1 MSAFHHVIG
10 VDMGATNTAFGI
22 VDARGTILFQN
33 NIPTGNYSTGEE
45 YAKILSDAIKCLIK
59 KNNLNDEIK
68 GIGIGAPNGNMHTGS
83 IENAVNIPWANGIIV
98 PLAKIITEETGL
110 PCKLTNDANAAA
122 LGEMIYGVAKGMKDF
137 IMITLGTGVG
147 SGIVA
152 NGNLVIGH
160 DGMAGELGHITVVKH
175 NGRPCGCGRNGCL
188 EAYTSAVGVARTA
201 REYLRL
207 HPDKYSLLREVV
219 HRPLTS
225 KDVFKAAEKKDIL
238 AIEVFNFTGRI
249 LGETFCDF
257 ITFSSPQAIILFGGL
272 SHASNYLLDPLQ
284 KAIDDNVMKV
294 FEGKTQI
301 LLSQLKGAEAAILG
315 ASALAWE

>member
-1 MSAFHHVIG
+1 MSALYVVG

-22 VDARGTILFQN
+22 VDARGTILFQD

-45 YAKILSDAIKCLIK
+45 YAKVLSTAIKGLVT
-59 KNNLNDEIK
+59 KNNLNGEIK
-68 GIGIGAPNGNMHTGS
+68 AIGIGAPNGNMHAGA
-83 IENAVNIPWANGIIV
+83 IENAVNISWANGIVV
-98 PLAKIITEETGL
+98 PLAKMITEETDL
-110 PCKLTNDANAAA
+110 PCRLTNDANAAA
-122 LGEMIYGVAKGMKDF
+122 FGEMVYGVAKGMKDF

-152 NGNLVIGH
+152 NGSLVIGH
-160 DGMAGELGHITVVKH
+160 DGMAGELGHMIVVRR

-188 EAYTSAVGVARTA
+188 EAYASATGVARTA
-201 REYLRL
+201 REYLELNPGR
-207 HPDKYSLLREVV
+207 YSLLREIV

-225 KDVFKAAEKKDIL
+225 KDVFEAAEKRDEL
-238 AIEVFNFTGRI
+238 AIEVFNFTGKI

-272 SHASNYLLDPLQ
+272 SHASDYLLDPLQ
-284 KAIDDNVMKV
+284 KAIDDNVMKA
-294 FEGKTQI
+294 FAGKTRI